1 MRCNF
6 ISLDPFWF
14 RPRKFRFL
22 LVIVVLVVFWLAI
35 LMNLLL
41 IQCAHFSVINIGCIK
56 RKMSLIKIAPA
67 TVLQARTLPLL
78 RSLNQQYYRSHD
90 VIRKINDL
98 FQAVKDQFRVTS
110 VSINAKGVL
119 IKGVTHSAQI
129 VALFSQRLR
138 QKLKGSVKV
147 SKMRLIKGGRIEF
160 SVSVQ

>member
-1 MRCNF
+1 MKEL
-6 ISLDPFWF
+6 ISIWKPE
-14 RPRKFRFL
+14 
-22 LVIVVLVVFWLAI
+22 
-35 LMNLLL
+35 
-41 IQCAHFSVINIGCIK
+41 NIT
-56 RKMSLIKIAPA
+56 S
-67 TVLQARTLPLL
+67 
-78 RSLNQQYYRSHD
+78 YD